1 MKKLYTI
8 LALVGISLIFSAGVN
23 AQKSY
28 KFGHI
33 DSQML
38 LQQMPEREQA
48 KAQLEKYAKQ
58 LEDQVSA
65 LQGELERKSQQY
77 QAQADSLAPLL
88 KQDRE
93 KELNQIYQRYQEF
106 QQTAQQSLSQK
117 ESELM
122 QPIIEKARK
131 AIDDVAAENNFT
143 YVFDIGTGVILHYSD
158 ESIDILPL
166 VLTKLGITKT
176 VTPTK

>member
-8 LALVGISLIFSAGVN
+8 FALVGISLIFGANVN
-23 AQKSY
+23 AQKPY

-38 LQQMPEREQA
+38 LSQMPEREQA
-48 KAQLEKYAKQ
+48 KTQLEKYAKQ
-58 LEDQVSA
+58 LEDQVAA
-65 LQGELERKSQQY
+65 LQSELERKSQQY

-106 QQTAQQSLSQK
+106 QQTAQQSLQQK
-117 ESELM
+117 ETELM
-122 QPIIEKARK
+122 QPIIEKAKK
-131 AIDDVAAENNFT
+131 AIDDVATENNFT
-143 YVFDIGTGVILHYSD
+143 YIFDIGTGAILHYSE
-158 ESIDILPL
+158 ESIDLLPL
-166 VLTKLGITKT
+166 VLTKLGISKT
-176 VTPTK
+176 VTPNK